1 MEYLLSKLEMR
12 FEKFEYRREWMVR
25 VLNDALEDTELET
38 LQDGDEIWEF
48 SEQSFTQLFRR
59 YALDGK
65 SNT

>member
-48 SEQSFTQLFRR
+48 SEQSFTQLVRR

>member
-1 MEYLLSKLEMR
+1 MR
-12 FEKFEYRREWMVR
+12 FEKFEHRREWMVR
-25 VLNDALEDTELET
+25 MLNDALDDTELAT
-38 LQDGDEIWEF
+38 LQDGDEIWKF

>member
-1 MEYLLSKLEMR
+1 MR